1 MRANNVLGLVFSN
14 AYDAALPELT
24 NLRTMGS
31 VPFGGRYRL
40 IDFALSNMV
49 NCGIAKVGI
58 ITKSNYQSL
67 MDHVGSGK
75 PWDLSR
81 KNDGMFILPP
91 FSSNESAGMYDNRIE
106 ALKGKMRFIVRSR
119 EEYIILCDCNVICNL
134 DFNELFKE
142 HSKSGADITIAYRHG
157 KAPDLPDLLSFSTGD
172 GGRITEA
179 VTGGGQDCEAD
190 YSLNIY
196 LMRKSLLERLINEA
210 AGMHMDNFER
220 DIIQRNIETL
230 KIHGFEEKGFVRVLN
245 GLKSYYD
252 ANMELLDTA
261 KRNMLFSKKRPVLTK
276 LRDEM
281 PVIYGLGSKAKNSL
295 IADGCII
302 DGEVENSILFRG
314 ARVRKGASVKN
325 SIIMQGTYIGE
336 NVRLDSVVI
345 DKSTVIKPGKSLCGD
360 ENYPV
365 YIGKEIII

>member
-1 MRANNVLGLVFSN
+1 MRANNVLGLVYSN
-14 AYDAALPELT
+14 AYDSALPELT

-40 IDFALSNMV
+40 IDFALSNLV
-49 NCGIAKVGI
+49 NCGISKVGI

-91 FSSNESAGMYDNRIE
+91 FSSNETAGMYSNRIE
-106 ALKGKMRFIVRSR
+106 ALKGKMRFITRSK
-119 EEYIILCDCNVICNL
+119 EEYVILCDCNVICNL
-134 DFNELFKE
+134 DFNELFKA
-142 HSKSGADITIAYRHG
+142 HSKTGADITIAYSHG
-157 KAPDLPDLLSFSTGD
+157 KMPKLFDLLSFAVGD
-172 GGRITEA
+172 DGRITEA
-179 VTGGGQDCEAD
+179 AVKDDQDGETD

-196 LMRKSLLERLINEA
+196 LMRKALLERLINEA
-210 AGMHMDNFER
+210 VSMHMDNFEH
-220 DIIQRNIETL
+220 DIIHRNIESL
-230 KIHGFEEKGFVRVLN
+230 KIYGFEEKGFVRVLN
-245 GLKSYYD
+245 GLQSYYD
-252 ANMELLDTA
+252 ASMELLDTE
-261 KRNMLFSKKRPVLTK
+261 KRNMLFDRRRPVLTK

-281 PVIYGLGSKAKNSL
+281 PAIYGLGSKVGNTL
-295 IADGCII
+295 VADGCII
-302 DGEVENSILFRG
+302 DGEVENSVLFRG
-314 ARVRKGASVKN
+314 VRIGKGAVVKN

-345 DKSTVIKPGKSLCGD
+345 DKSAVIKPGKCLCGD
-360 ENYPV
+360 RNYPV